1 MNPSP
6 QWRGRLAA
14 GPWWLLYSG
23 PLAPHDAHRHHA
35 IQVIVHGGVPCV
47 TVGDEVQAGPIIV
60 VPSQEP
66 HAIQD
71 HRDHGIVLFVSPEA
85 HVGPRLRQGNATPTG
100 RTERHHPVAQIL
112 GSLRTANW
120 SQADEA
126 VRRILDR
133 LDVPEERGT
142 VRWWRHPALDDALLR
157 LPDHVDLHSVDF
169 AQLAEQAGLSV
180 ERLAVAFEPEIGQP
194 IGSYVRWLRLVRAT
208 ELFLSGNGLDEA
220 ARLAR
225 FERRAAFTDGCTSMF
240 GLTPRQLS
248 RLGTWTGGE

>member
-1 MNPSP
+1 MNPPS

-23 PLAPHDAHRHHA
+23 PLEPHNAHQHRA

-47 TVGDEVQAGPIIV
+47 TVGDDVQAGPIIV
-60 VPSQEP
+60 VPSREP

-71 HRDHGIVLFVSPEA
+71 HRDHGIVLFISPEA
-85 HVGPRLRQGNATPTG
+85 HVSPRLRQGNATPTG

-133 LDVPEERGT
+133 LDAPGECGT
-142 VRWWRHPALDDALLR
+142 VTWWWRQPALDDALLS
-157 LPDHVDLHSVDF
+157 LADQLDLHSVDF
-169 AQLAEQAGLSV
+169 AQLAEQAGLPV
-180 ERLAVAFEPEIGQP
+180 ERLANAFDREIGQP
-194 IGSYVRWLRLVRAT
+194 IGSYVRWLRLIRAT
-208 ELFLSGNGLDEA
+208 ELFLTGNDLDEA
-220 ARLAR
+220 AKMAR
-225 FERRAAFTDGCTSMF
+225 FDGRTAFTDACTSMF

-248 RLGTWTGGE
+248 RLGTWTG